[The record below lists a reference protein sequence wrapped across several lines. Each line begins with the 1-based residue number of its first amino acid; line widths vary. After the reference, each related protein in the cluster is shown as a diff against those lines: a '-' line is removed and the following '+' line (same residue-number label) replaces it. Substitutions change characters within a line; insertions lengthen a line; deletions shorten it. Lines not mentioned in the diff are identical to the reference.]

1 MKRRGGF
8 FTILLVI
15 VVLALL
21 AATAYFAL
29 AALADRSLT
38 KAETLLAGE
47 DYTQALATYRDAE
60 KYNKYTM
67 RPNAAILEG
76 IAESYFGLQE
86 NESAVHYYSLI
97 ESEKKDSVKVQYN
110 LGILFVRLRE
120 FEKAED
126 QVKKL
131 TAIGTDEAYAQAD
144 QLSEALQKTK
154 MKGLFQGL
162 YDKITPHLPNL
173 PSYLFGDLAS
183 PDVSP
188 DIEEPTTLDGEEES
202 MERTPD

>member
-8 FTILLVI
+8 FTVLLVI
-15 VVLALL
+15 VVLVLL

-29 AALADRSLT
+29 AALADRSLV

-47 DYTQALATYRDAE
+47 DYTQALAAYRDAE

-67 RPNAAILEG
+67 RPNSEILEG
-76 IAESYFGLQE
+76 IAESHFELQE
-86 NESAVHYYSLI
+86 NESAIHYYSLI
-97 ESEKKDSVKVQYN
+97 KAEKNDSVKVQYN

-120 FEKAED
+120 FGKAED

-144 QLSEALQKTK
+144 QLAEALQKTK
-154 MKGLFQGL
+154 VRGLFQGL

-173 PSYLFGDLAS
+173 PSYVFQDPAS
-183 PDVSP
+183 PDVSQ
-188 DIEEPTTLDGEEES
+188 DADEPTTLDEEEN
-202 MERTPD
+202 MERMSD